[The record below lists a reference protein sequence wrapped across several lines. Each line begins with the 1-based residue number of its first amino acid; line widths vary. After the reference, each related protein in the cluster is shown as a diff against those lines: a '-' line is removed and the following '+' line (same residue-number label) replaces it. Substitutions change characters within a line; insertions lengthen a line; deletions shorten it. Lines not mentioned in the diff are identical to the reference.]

1 VGFGIAMYLALYQ
14 WEVFARVWEPFFG
27 EGSRVILTSS
37 ISRLFR
43 LPAGCGC
50 RPHRRSPALAHH
62 RAPQSSNRAPFRP
75 LIAQWLV
82 RAPGLR
88 ATRIYR
94 DLRTHDGFSGSYPI
108 VQRLVRRLRPLH
120 PVAAHVRFETAAGH
134 QAHVD
139 WS

>member
-1 VGFGIAMYLALYQ
+1 
-14 WEVFARVWEPFFG
+14 VFTRVWEPFFG

-37 ISRLFR
+37 VSRL
-43 LPAGCGC
+43 LPVPDAALGAFGYLLDAVG

-94 DLRTHDGFSGSYPI
+94 DLRTHDGFSSSYPI
-108 VQRLVRRLRPLH
+108 VQRLVRRLQPLR